1 VRIKI
6 TADSTCDLSKELQE
20 RYDITVQPLTVI
32 RDGVEYLDGVTITPQ
47 DIFDHVAAGGALCTT
62 AAVSIGEY
70 EDFFAPYAREYDGV
84 IHLNIGSG
92 FSSCY
97 QNAVLAAGSFNNVRA
112 VDSQNLSTGYGLVV
126 LEAARLAQEMDDL
139 DEICTRL
146 NDFATRVEA
155 SFILKQ
161 LNYLAKGGRCST
173 VAALGANLLN
183 LRPCIEVKD
192 GKMVVGK
199 KYRGPYEKCLVS
211 YIKERL
217 TDREDIRYERIFL
230 THTTMKES
238 DLQAAREALKEFDC
252 FLEVL
257 ETTAGCSVS
266 CHCGPDTLGV
276 LFVRK

>member
-1 VRIKI
+1 MRIKI

-20 RYDITVQPLTVI
+20 RYDIAVQPLTVVK
-32 RDGVEYLDGVTITPQ
+32 DGAEYLDGLTITPQ

-62 AAVSIGEY
+62 SAVSIGEY
-70 EDFFAPYAREYDGV
+70 EEFFAPFAKEYDGV

-97 QNAVLAAGSFNNVRA
+97 QNAVLAAGSFTNVRA
-112 VDSQNLSTGYGLVV
+112 VDTQNLSTGYGLVV
-126 LEAARLAQEMDDL
+126 LEAAKLARELDDL
-139 DEICTRL
+139 DEICARL
-146 NDFATRVEA
+146 QGFTSRVEA
-155 SFILKQ
+155 SFILKR
-161 LNYLAKGGRCST
+161 LDYLAKGGRCSS
-173 VAALGANLLN
+173 AKALGANLLN

-192 GKMVVGK
+192 GKMQVGK
-199 KYRGPYEKCLVS
+199 KYRGPYDKCLVS

-217 TDREDIRYERIFL
+217 GGRDDLCYERIFL
-230 THTTMKES
+230 THTTMKNS
-238 DLQAAREALKEFDC
+238 DLQSARDALKQFDA
-252 FLEVL
+252 FAEVL